1 MLRETPD
8 IVWGLIASLF
18 IANALLLVVN
28 LPLIGI
34 WVKVLKIRQT
44 LLFPGIL
51 VITALGVYSLSFSM
65 FDLYLMAA
73 FGLVGV
79 AFRRSGIALAPVLLG
94 VVLGPLLELN
104 FRRVLTNSS
113 GDYSAFVDT
122 PLAVGT
128 LALAVLVLF
137 FPMLRDKLRT
147 RRAAS
152 GV

>member
-1 MLRETPD
+1 
-8 IVWGLIASLF
+8 LIASLF

-34 WVKVLKIRQT
+34 WVRVLKIRPT

-51 VITALGVYSLSFSM
+51 VITALGVYALSFSM
-65 FDLYLMAA
+65 FDLYLMIA
-73 FGLVGV
+73 FGLIGV

-113 GDYSAFVDT
+113 GDYSAFVSS
-122 PLAVGT
+122 PLSVAT
-128 LALAVLVLF
+128 LVLAVLVLG
-137 FPMLRDKLRT
+137 FPFLLSKWRT
-147 RRAAS
+147 RRAAGSS
-152 GV
+152 GSPPG